1 MRAYI
6 QDKDALTSIT
16 PEALSAY
23 ALTEGWR
30 KVEPYG
36 DYSDV
41 YTKNGGSEIILPRT
55 QGIGDYAN
63 VMSQLIEIFARDA
76 EVDEL
81 SLYRDLVTAD
91 RDVVRVRADVG
102 ETGDVPVKVGVDL
115 IGGARDMLLAAACS
129 LGDTRPVYRSSD
141 EEYREASRHLNR
153 MRLGQ
158 TEEGS
163 FVITLLTPRLDRE
176 WELANRAP
184 IDRQITSRLANAL
197 VAMREVIEVADA
209 RDAESFSGAVEHG
222 VNANLCN
229 SLVKMVNPIP
239 ALDISLAWART
250 LPMPKTREVIR
261 FFNNDVPV
269 LRQAAR
275 SLREQEFL
283 PDMHFIGVVQRLE
296 SDEVEMGGRMT
307 LRASIRGNHQ
317 RVTAD
322 LNYSDYHRALQAHS
336 SGLSV
341 VAEGTLRRVGQGW
354 NLLNPRVVDLI
365 ANDDEPEYSP

>member
-6 QDKDALTSIT
+6 QDKGALTSVT

-41 YTKNGGSEIILPRT
+41 YTKDGGPEIILPRT
-55 QGIGDYAN
+55 QHIGDYAN
-63 VMSQLIEIFARDA
+63 VMAQLIEIFARNA

-81 SLYRDLVTAD
+81 SLFRDLVTAD

-102 ETGDVPVKVGVDL
+102 ETGDVAVNVGVDL
-115 IGGARDMLLAAACS
+115 MVGARNMLLAVACS
-129 LGDTRPVYRSSD
+129 LWDSRPVYRSGD
-141 EEYREASRHLNR
+141 EEYKEASRHLDR

-158 TEEGS
+158 TEQGS
-163 FVITLLTPRLDRE
+163 FVITLLTPRLDQG
-176 WELANRAP
+176 WELADHAP
-184 IDRQITSRLANAL
+184 IDRQITRRLANAL
-197 VAMREVIEVADA
+197 VAMREAIEVADEE
-209 RDAESFSGAVEHG
+209 DAESFFGAVRHG

-229 SLVKMVNPIP
+229 ALVKMTNPVP
-239 ALDISLAWART
+239 AVDISLSWART
-250 LPMPKTREVIR
+250 LPMPTTRQVTR
-261 FFNNDVPV
+261 FSNDDVPV

-275 SLREQEFL
+275 WLRDQEFL
-283 PDMHFIGVVQRLE
+283 SDVRFVGVVQRLE
-296 SDEVEMGGRMT
+296 SNKIETGGRMT
-307 LRASIRGNHQ
+307 LRASIRGNPH

-322 LNYSDYHRALQAHS
+322 LNYLDYHRALEAHS
-336 SGLSV
+336 LGLRV

-354 NLLNPRVVDLI
+354 NLLNPRVVDVVT
-365 ANDDEPEYSP
+365 DESEPESSV